1 MNYSNLKVMVVEDSK
16 VTMKALCNHL
26 ERMGILHPLTAVTG
40 RSAIDIFRKNRPDI
54 ILLDVILPDIDGF
67 GIARELRTLEKGD
80 EWSAIIFLTSKAN
93 DSDLARGID
102 SGGDDYLMKPINAV
116 VLKAKIDAMHR
127 LIKMQR
133 SLVDVTQK
141 LNAVNKELNVANR
154 ELERLSM
161 IDGLTGIA
169 NRRFFDELSIREWRR
184 CERMK
189 KPMSLV
195 MVDIDYFK
203 QYNDTYG
210 HPAGDA
216 CLKTVAMQV
225 ARGAARAS
233 DLAARY
239 GGEEFVLVLGETT
252 TDGAVWVANNLR
264 QRVSDQNIQHTG
276 SPSHQLTVSCGVS
289 TIWPHEKVSLE
300 DLVQSADSALYE
312 AKAQGRNT
320 VACAPH
326 RLLTQNKYTA

>member
-1 MNYSNLKVMVVEDSK
+1 MNYSDLKVMVVEDSK

-40 RSAIDIFRKNRPDI
+40 HSAIDIFRKNRPDI

-67 GIARELRTLEKGD
+67 DIARELRALEKGD

-102 SGGDDYLMKPINAV
+102 SGGDDYLMKPINGV

-127 LIKMQR
+127 LIRMQR
-133 SLVDVTQK
+133 SLVEVTQR
-141 LNAVNKELNVANR
+141 LNVANKELNAANS

-189 KPMSLV
+189 KPISLV
-195 MVDIDYFK
+195 MIDIDYFK

-264 QRVSDQNIQHTG
+264 QRVSEQNIQHTK
-276 SPSHQLTVSCGVS
+276 SPSQHITVSCGVS
-289 TIWPHEKVSLE
+289 AIWPHEGMSLE
-300 DLVQSADSALYE
+300 DLVQSADNALYQ
-312 AKAQGRNT
+312 AKAQGKNT
-320 VACAPH
+320 VSCAPNL
-326 RLLTQNKYTA
+326 LLTQKSTA